1 MAELAS
7 LPVFGVDL
15 DHAQD
20 VALLDVVRRR
30 VDGRFAIDP
39 FGADPQLQDLVG
51 PLFARTVPVRVTGAA
66 RLPADGPAL
75 LVSNRGTGVLEP
87 TALSVAV
94 RQEVGRRLRIVGTPE
109 LPVVADIIRK
119 LGGIGAYAGD
129 IAAVLRAGHLAALPL
144 GLTWLRTGGGMPP
157 TDLLVSALG
166 YPVVPVA
173 VRPGGPFGLPIR
185 PWRVLIGAPIVVGE
199 IGDRDP
205 LTAAELAESVRG
217 AVAELD

>member
-1 MAELAS
+1 VAELAS